1 MAVKR
6 KIVELSRD
14 KRKKRKIRPTILIIC
29 EGKDTEVNYFKE
41 FNLKYVNVDVKVAD
55 SKSVG
60 KNKSRKTD
68 PSHLVDKAIEFIEN
82 KYDISEDDGDRVWCL
97 IDVDIDYNTADPT
110 SKRAEELEKAYIKVK
125 RYAKGKKVFIHLG
138 LSNPCFEL
146 WYLLHYTYTIANLK
160 SYDALK
166 IKLEKETPLKD
177 YEKNKSVYNIIVD
190 HTNQAIENSFRLN
203 KHHKDLGKTL
213 IDYSKAPP
221 ELNIKN
227 IVESNPNTRIGELV
241 KYIEDINKE

>member
-1 MAVKR
+1 MAVRR

-41 FNLKYVNVDVKVAD
+41 FNLKYVNVDI
-55 SKSVG
+55 
-60 KNKSRKTD
+60 N
-68 PSHLVDKAIEFIEN
+68 
-82 KYDISEDDGDRVWCL
+82 
-97 IDVDIDYNTADPT
+97 YNTADPT

-125 RYAKGKKVFIHLG
+125 RYAKGKKAFIHLG
-138 LSNPCFEL
+138 ISNPCFEL
-146 WYLLHYTYTIANLK
+146 WYLLHYTYTTANLK

-166 IKLEKETPLKD
+166 IKLQKETPLKD

-213 IDYSKAPP
+213 IDYSKVPP